1 MASNELF
8 KFSLKIK
15 LFLIIFSIINLFIR
29 IFFCNNLQ
37 LINFIINL
45 DINNIFNAF
54 LFTNNENN
62 INLSKL
68 YNEQTYKLIIIIIVY
83 LFITLI
89 AVVKITNIFF
99 GPLRAFN

>member
-1 MASNELF
+1 M
-8 KFSLKIK
+8 
-15 LFLIIFSIINLFIR
+15 
-29 IFFCNNLQ
+29 
-37 LINFIINL
+37 
-45 DINNIFNAF
+45 NNIFNTF
-54 LFTNNENN
+54 LFANNENN

-68 YNEQTYKLIIIIIVY
+68 YNEQTYKLIIIIIIY